1 MSHGKELD
9 PLRAPS
15 GFADLLGYRLTRWVE
30 NEAELAMNVEPRHLN
45 RSGVL
50 HGGVIATLI
59 DAACGYAGCFIA
71 DKSRRRRAFTL
82 SLTTQFVG
90 TVRPGDSIVCV
101 ARKTG
106 GGRQVFF
113 AVAEVRNQHGD
124 LVGRGDATYKYRGK
138 SGDPEGDPVHPA

>member
-1 MSHGKELD
+1 MDRNQELD

-15 GFADLLGYRLTRWVE
+15 GFADLLGYRLKSWTQDQ
-30 NEAELAMNVEPRHLN
+30 AEVTIAVDARHLN

-50 HGGVIATLI
+50 HGGVVATLI
-59 DAACGYAGCFIA
+59 DAACGYAGCFIP

-90 TVRPGDSIVCV
+90 TVKSGDHLVCL
-101 ARKTG
+101 ARKVG

-113 AVAEVRNQHGD
+113 ATAEVRNQEGA
-124 LVGRGDATYKYRGK
+124 LVARGDATYKYRGK
-138 SGDPEGDPVHPA
+138 SGDPEGEPI